1 MPLRLPVPRWTLLAS
16 VALAVGCA
24 TPAPPPVDL
33 APARTLVEDANA
45 AAKGEE
51 ARAAALRAKQRLG
64 EAEALAASAEPV
76 PRSRAKDLGEL
87 AATEA
92 RHALLLDEVARRRG
106 PAPCPPAA
114 ADPETEKLKSRLR
127 KSTEEQKRLEER
139 VAVLQRDLEVTETE
153 VIRTKAR
160 LKGIETKAEASS
172 AIAEAH
178 TLLLRRKDEKVRSAD
193 LARANDKLE
202 RAERQ
207 LREGNYGAAVF
218 FALQAQELLDQ
229 GSRGRSAATD
239 GSAGGKPGLE
249 VAVSNALVRNGPAED
264 APVVGRL
271 PRGTRLEPLEERE
284 GWVRV
289 EAGGVKGWVSRTVLR

>member
-1 MPLRLPVPRWTLLAS
+1 M
-16 VALAVGCA
+16 ALAVGCA
-24 TPAPPPVDL
+24 TPTPPPVDL
-33 APARTLVEDANA
+33 SPARKAVEEAGA

-51 ARAAALRAKQRLG
+51 ARAAALRARERLG

-76 PRSRAKDLGEL
+76 PRRRAEDLGEL

-92 RHALLLDEVARRRG
+92 RYALLLDEIARRSE

-114 ADPETEKLKSRLR
+114 ADPETEKLKARLR
-127 KSTEEQKRLEER
+127 KAAEEQKRLEER
-139 VAVLQRDLEVTETE
+139 VAVLQRDLEATETE

-178 TLLLRRKDEKVRSAD
+178 TLLLRRKDEKARAAD
-193 LARANDKLE
+193 LSRASDKLE

-229 GSRGRSAATD
+229 ESRSSPAASGGTSAAR
-239 GSAGGKPGLE
+239 PGLE
-249 VAVSNALVRNGPAED
+249 VAASSALVRNGPRGD

-271 PRGTRLEPLEERE
+271 PRGTRLEPLEERD

-289 EAGGVKGWVSRTVLR
+289 ESGAVKGWVSRSVLR

>member
-1 MPLRLPVPRWTLLAS
+1 MAEAS
-16 VALAVGCA
+16 
-24 TPAPPPVDL
+24 
-33 APARTLVEDANA
+33 A
-45 AAKGEE
+45 AAKGET
-51 ARAAALRAKQRLG
+51 ARAAALRARERLG

-76 PRSRAKDLGEL
+76 PRRRAEDLGEL
-87 AATEA
+87 AVTEA
-92 RHALLLDEVARRRG
+92 RYALLLDEAARKG
-106 PAPCPPAA
+106 EPAPCPPPA
-114 ADPETEKLKSRLR
+114 ADPEAERLKSRLR
-127 KSTEEQKRLEER
+127 KAAEEQRRLEER
-139 VAVLQRDLEVTETE
+139 MAVLQRDLEATETE

-178 TLLLRRKDEKVRSAD
+178 TLLVRRKDEKARSVD
-193 LARANDKLE
+193 LARASDKLE

-229 GSRGRSAATD
+229 ESRPGTAASSGTI
-239 GSAGGKPGLE
+239 APKPGLE
-249 VAVSNALVRNGPAED
+249 VAASSALVRNGPRGD

-271 PRGTRLEPLEERE
+271 PRGARVEPLEERD

-289 EAGGVKGWVSRTVLR
+289 ESGAAKGWVSRSVLR